1 MIRMAEE
8 QSDDS
13 PAVFAFRFALI
24 IFTSVV
30 FTDLIAND

>member
-13 PAVFAFRFALI
+13 PAVFVFHFALI
-24 IFTSVV
+24 FFCKRSIYGHNSQ
-30 FTDLIAND
+30 

>member
-13 PAVFAFRFALI
+13 PAVFVFHFALI
-24 IFTSVV
+24 FFASVV
-30 FTDLIAND
+30 FTDIIAND